1 MAAGVLQYVIINML
15 LLLLLLL
22 QSSLLTRDSIWK
34 PTACN
39 LLGVQ
44 TLVSCFITR
53 HASLVTRHTSHVTRH
68 TSHVTRHT
76 SHVTHRYFLHAAIG
90 YSSGLALAM
99 LIARC
104 ERMPHACCCCR
115 KSKMYSVGICASGF
129 IWFVSRCL
137 YIIALIVVHACLL
150 RKQSLFARSAHFF

>member
-1 MAAGVLQYVIINML
+1 MAAGVLQYVIINM
-15 LLLLLLL
+15 LLLLLL

-39 LLGVQ
+39 LLGLQ

-53 HASLVTRHTSHVTRH
+53 HASLVTRHTSHVTRHTSHVTRH

-104 ERMPHACCCCR
+104 ERMPR
-115 KSKMYSVGICASGF
+115 LCARAAAAGRL
-129 IWFVSRCL
+129 RC
-137 YIIALIVVHACLL
+137 CLL
-150 RKQSLFARSAHFF
+150 ACVRVALFGLYRVVYISSR